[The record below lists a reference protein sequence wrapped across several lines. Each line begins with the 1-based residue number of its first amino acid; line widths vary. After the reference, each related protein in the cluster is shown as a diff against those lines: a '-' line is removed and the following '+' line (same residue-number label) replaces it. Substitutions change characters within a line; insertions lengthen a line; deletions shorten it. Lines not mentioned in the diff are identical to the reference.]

1 MERQQI
7 QSCELLCDTCIWDD
21 PITHCCGADDFCCG
35 GDLYENQQSLFVNYE
50 EEEERH
56 DQR

>member
-1 MERQQI
+1 MHMEREQI

-50 EEEERH
+50 EEEE
-56 DQR
+56 